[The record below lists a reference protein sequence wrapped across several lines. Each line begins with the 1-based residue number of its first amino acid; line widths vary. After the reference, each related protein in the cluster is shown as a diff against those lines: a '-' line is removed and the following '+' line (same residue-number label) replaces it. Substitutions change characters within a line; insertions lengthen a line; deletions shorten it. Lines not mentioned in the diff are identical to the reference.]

1 MGLCM
6 KERLKGMVQSMIT
19 NSKKGASC
27 KYEFL
32 TFPGL
37 IHAILFLFHH
47 MMYSFRPML
56 KFNNIQ
62 FILQKTEGS
71 NQTEL

>member
-47 MMYSFRPML
+47 MMY
-56 KFNNIQ
+56 I
-62 FILQKTEGS
+62 
-71 NQTEL
+71 